1 MGLQDVIKSRP
12 MQLHEAAA
20 LRRAAL
26 TGVAAFRFRALALT
40 CDVMHQLQ
48 GSQMLKLCRR
58 EHHDLSIRLAQ
69 SCPAYF
75 KEDDKVFHEASGLL
89 QHGIAATAASFGQ
102 ADLLV

>member
-1 MGLQDVIKSRP
+1 
-12 MQLHEAAA
+12 
-20 LRRAAL
+20 
-26 TGVAAFRFRALALT
+26 
-40 CDVMHQLQ
+40 
-48 GSQMLKLCRR
+48 MLKLCRR

-75 KEDDKVFHEASGLL
+75 KEDDKVFYEASGLL